1 MGFVPEPDKNVFAA
15 EAALLLKGL
24 AESGDHLV
32 VVTDILEGDRRHE
45 SVQLRIVP

>member
-1 MGFVPEPDKNVFAA
+1 MGFVAEPDKNVFAA

-32 VVTDILEGDRRHE
+32 VVTDILDGDRRHE
-45 SVQLRIVP
+45 SVQLRTVP